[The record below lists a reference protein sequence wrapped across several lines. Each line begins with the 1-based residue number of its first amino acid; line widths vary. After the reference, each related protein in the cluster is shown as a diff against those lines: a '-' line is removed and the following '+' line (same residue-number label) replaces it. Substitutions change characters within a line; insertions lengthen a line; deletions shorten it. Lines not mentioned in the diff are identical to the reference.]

1 MFTNNAIYQY
11 NKQGKFIGR
20 WFWKAI
26 LLKEAEKTRAAQK
39 EKRKSSCHDQSKLW
53 AHSSK
58 YCKSDLAPASVGS
71 KVLQP
76 PGAKCCWIK
85 ILQKQVNF
93 VPAGF
98 VLLWVS
104 SVPPKAG
111 TEDGGS
117 INTKARDVSN
127 LTEMGAYIHAPA
139 GSVGDLVVSSSTS
152 NECGITTK
160 KREGAFRLR
169 TAWKKESKVWTIIL
183 CRFILSPRFW
193 QRNTILS
200 AFIFHSLWT
209 LVQMGNNSTFRLQQ
223 NILFKIAYLA
233 TYTQVS

>member
-1 MFTNNAIYQY
+1 MLTNNAVHQY
-11 NKQGKFIGR
+11 NKKGKFIGC

-26 LLKEAEKTRAAQK
+26 LLKEAEKTKASQK
-39 EKRKSSCHDQSKLW
+39 EKQKSSCHDQSKLW
-53 AHSSK
+53 ARSSK
-58 YCKSDLAPASVGS
+58 YCKSDLAPASIGS

-76 PGAKCCWIK
+76 PGAKSCWIK

-152 NECGITTK
+152 NKCGTITK
-160 KREGAFRLR
+160 KREGTFRLR
-169 TAWKKESKVWTIIL
+169 TAWKKSPKYEQLSFVALFFHQGFDKETPFCQLLCFIGYGLLSKWGTIVHL
-183 CRFILSPRFW
+183 DYNW
-193 QRNTILS
+193 
-200 AFIFHSLWT
+200 IFCL
-209 LVQMGNNSTFRLQQ
+209 
-223 NILFKIAYLA
+223 K
-233 TYTQVS
+233 

>member
-1 MFTNNAIYQY
+1 MI
-11 NKQGKFIGR
+11 
-20 WFWKAI
+20 
-26 LLKEAEKTRAAQK
+26 RA
-39 EKRKSSCHDQSKLW
+39 SSGHRAPSTQ
-53 AHSSK
+53 
-58 YCKSDLAPASVGS
+58 YCKSDLAPASIGS

-117 INTKARDVSN
+117 INTTARDASN

-152 NECGITTK
+152 NECGTTTK
-160 KREGAFRLR
+160 KRRGTFRLR
-169 TAWKKESKVWTIIL
+169 TDRKRGPSYKQ
-183 CRFILSPRFW
+183 LSFV
-193 QRNTILS
+193 
-200 AFIFHSLWT
+200 A
-209 LVQMGNNSTFRLQQ
+209 
-223 NILFKIAYLA
+223 
-233 TYTQVS
+233 

>member
-11 NKQGKFIGR
+11 NKQGRFIGH

-26 LLKEAEKTRAAQK
+26 FLKEAEKTKAAQK
-39 EKRKSSCHDQSKLW
+39 EKQKSSCHDQSTLW
-53 AHSSK
+53 AHGSK
-58 YCKSDLAPASVGS
+58 NCKSDLAPASIGS

-76 PGAKCCWIK
+76 PGAECCWIK

-160 KREGAFRLR
+160 KKRGGFQTENCL
-169 TAWKKESKVWTIIL
+169 KKES
-183 CRFILSPRFW
+183 
-193 QRNTILS
+193 
-200 AFIFHSLWT
+200 
-209 LVQMGNNSTFRLQQ
+209 
-223 NILFKIAYLA
+223 
-233 TYTQVS
+233 